1 MQNTEEES
9 GEICSNR
16 WKYNSPLTVEV
27 ITLMNLIKSIEKN
40 TKELK
45 KGSITV
51 YHDNYKVV
59 NTMNQGLEKAIQGVL
74 DEGALVSEII
84 EIIQ

>member
-1 MQNTEEES
+1 M
-9 GEICSNR
+9 
-16 WKYNSPLTVEV
+16 TVEV
-27 ITLMNLIKSIEKN
+27 ITLLNLIKSIEKN

-74 DEGALVSEII
+74 DEGTLVSEII
-84 EIIQ
+84 EII